1 MPKKNIR
8 RNEPSTIW
16 GESIILYPLYDF
28 KEFAFKGIGK
38 VTRISKGEQAD
49 MVYVLF
55 YPMAKGDAIKPRV
68 ILVSGNHPRRQ
79 LLTLKC
85 GQYAEFYGKAIK
97 KPMKHTRQD
106 GRIVDSYRWEMFAYA
121 IQGWYVPNMF
131 DVKKAHKD
139 KVDEELF
146 TDMSENESKLLND
159 IIDDLIKNR
168 GDENE

>member
-1 MPKKNIR
+1 MGKARR

-16 GESIILYPLYDF
+16 GESIVLYPLYDF
-28 KEFAFKGIGK
+28 REFAFKGIGK
-38 VTRISKGEQAD
+38 VVKISKGEQAD

-68 ILVSGNHPRRQ
+68 VFVSGNHPRRQ

-97 KPMKHTRQD
+97 KPIKHLAQD
-106 GRIVDSYRWEMFAYA
+106 GKLKDSYKWEMFAYA
-121 IQGWYVPNMF
+121 CQGWYVPNMF

-139 KVDEELF
+139 KVDETLF
-146 TDMSENESKLLND
+146 TPISENENKLLND
-159 IIDDLIKNR
+159 VIDDLFKNR
-168 GDENE
+168 SDDNE